1 MTITKKPVTLSL
13 PMANHNQR
21 KKLTVEMNDYFF
33 LIATDTCEVL
43 KALPA

>member
-1 MTITKKPVTLSL
+1 MTTTKKHVILSL

-21 KKLTVEMNDYFF
+21 RKPTVEINDYFF
-33 LIATDTCEVL
+33 LIAIDPCEVL